1 MLELLEEVDMSDQS
15 QAQAARDAVGEML
28 KPPDDSLSQIPTRPP
43 NKNASSS
50 GEFDEEESD
59 ADAGIGGKLCDCKPC
74 GSSTTFKFMLFISDL
89 GSAALKQIGL
99 QKVISSML
107 DVKDFGHIMD
117 ASLVEPRLSL
127 SVIASQLLSG
137 SDEVRGQ
144 SFPDSKASNAST

>member
-1 MLELLEEVDMSDQS
+1 MLNE
-15 QAQAARDAVGEML
+15 AR
-28 KPPDDSLSQIPTRPP
+28 
-43 NKNASSS
+43 
-50 GEFDEEESD
+50 
-59 ADAGIGGKLCDCKPC
+59 
-74 GSSTTFKFMLFISDL
+74 GSSTTFLLILIISDL

>member
-50 GEFDEEESD
+50 GEFDEKESD

-74 GSSTTFKFMLFISDL
+74 GPST
-89 GSAALKQIGL
+89 
-99 QKVISSML
+99 
-107 DVKDFGHIMD
+107 
-117 ASLVEPRLSL
+117 LSNL
-127 SVIASQLLSG
+127 CL
-137 SDEVRGQ
+137 
-144 SFPDSKASNAST
+144 